1 MIVASTIVTYSS
13 LVRVSQPAMLKP
25 LAWPHEAETFA
36 GIAFS
41 KGDYDQAAELQ
52 RKVLEAAK
60 QLGDPVGIART
71 NWDLAQIDLARNDD
85 QAALPRLIESFQILG
100 RLQQPDGVAV
110 VGFVLGR
117 LLLAVGQPDEARRV
131 LTAAHAAAVK
141 LGWTD
146 RVQQISELFSQSAP
160 PAEET

>member
-1 MIVASTIVTYSS
+1 
-13 LVRVSQPAMLKP
+13 
-25 LAWPHEAETFA
+25 
-36 GIAFS
+36 
-41 KGDYDQAAELQ
+41 
-52 RKVLEAAK
+52 VLEAAK